1 MQAFNPVLD
10 AVPLDEVRR
19 VLVVK
24 LRHHGDVLLAS
35 PVFSAL
41 KRHIPHAEVD
51 ALVYADT
58 AAMVTLHP
66 DVAEVHRIER
76 GWEELGWWRRWRKE
90 RYLLNL
96 LRHGNYDLLIHLS
109 EHWQGA
115 WLARQLEV
123 PWSVGP
129 MRHERE
135 WKRSFTH
142 RFSQPRG
149 GTRHVV
155 EANLDA
161 LRRIGIHPAPEESRL
176 TLVPGREA
184 EMQVSAH
191 MRTLGLENKR
201 FVHIHP
207 ASRWPH
213 KCWPPERMAAFIA
226 LLQADGHKVVLTA
239 APSRTEAEM
248 VQAIQEQ
255 LAIPAASLAGL
266 LSLKELAALASRA
279 RLFVGIDSAPM
290 HVAAAVGT
298 PTVAIFG
305 PSDEGLWGPLGSHCR
320 VVTPGDFRCRP
331 CGIEGCG
338 GSRRSECLV
347 ALAPEKVHAVARE
360 LLAA

>member
-19 VLVVK
+19 ILVVK
-24 LRHHGDVLLAS
+24 LRHHGDVLLTS

-41 KRHIPHAEVD
+41 KRYVPRAEVD

-66 DVAEVHRIER
+66 DIAEVHRIER
-76 GWEELGWWRRWRKE
+76 SWGELGWWGRWRKE
-90 RYLLNL
+90 RYLLKL
-96 LRHGNYDLLIHLS
+96 LRHANYDLLIHLS

-115 WLARQLEV
+115 WLARKLGV
-123 PWSVGP
+123 RWSVGP
-129 MRHERE
+129 MRRERE

-149 GTRHVV
+149 GSRHVV

-161 LRRIGIHPAPEESRL
+161 LRRIGIHPAPGEYQPI
-176 TLVPGREA
+176 LVPGREA

-191 MRTLGLENKR
+191 MRGLGLENKR

-213 KCWPPERMAAFIA
+213 KCWPPERMAAFIG

-248 VQAIQEQ
+248 IGAIQER
-255 LAIPAASLAGL
+255 LAVPVASLAGQ

-305 PSDEGLWGPLGSHCR
+305 PSDESQWGPLGSHCR

-338 GSRRSECLV
+338 GSRRSDCLAQLPPATV
-347 ALAPEKVHAVARE
+347 YAAVRE
-360 LLAA
+360 LLAP